1 MPVKQ
6 QFTVENRVL
15 SVTNLDK
22 VLYPAAGFT
31 KRDVIDYYT
40 RVSKWLLPHLKD
52 RPVTLKRFPDGVGGQ
67 AFYEKNAPRFTP
79 DWVQTV
85 SAPRRE
91 GGKDIRYIVIND
103 LPTLVWCAN
112 LASLELHPFLHL
124 ASDLDMPTSI
134 VFDLDPGEGATTA
147 SCAEVAILLRD
158 VLDRLELQS
167 FAKVSG
173 SKGIQMYVPL
183 NVPVSYASTREFA
196 HSLAQLLE
204 HEHPSL
210 IVSDMAKNLRRGKVF
225 IDWSQN
231 SDFKTTVSV
240 YSLRAKAERPF
251 VSLPAT
257 WEELGSLRKKADQ
270 LCLEPEAALKRLQKK
285 GDLFEPVLR
294 LKQKLPKTLNGSK
307 PLETYR
313 KKRDFTKTKEPPPA
327 AAPPAIPGK
336 QRRFVIQ
343 KHAASHLHYD
353 FRLEMDGVLK
363 SWAIP
368 KGVPYALKERRLAV
382 PTEDHPIAYL
392 DFEGTIPEA
401 QYGGGTVMVWDIGTY
416 HLIDGSYDQ
425 GKLHFFLQGKKLNG
439 EWVLVT
445 WGKDRKKCFM
455 LKAGAAA
462 KAPTAA
468 QEDSSALTRR
478 SMAQIASSGT
488 AKVRRGSA

>member
-15 SVTNLDK
+15 SLTNLDK
-22 VLYPAAGFT
+22 VLYPAVGFT
-31 KRDVIDYYT
+31 KANVIDFYT
-40 RVSKWLLPHLKD
+40 RVSNWLLPHLKD

-85 SAPRRE
+85 SVPRRE
-91 GGKDIRYIVIND
+91 GGKKIRYIVIND

-124 ASDLDMPTSI
+124 ASNLDTPTSI

-158 VLDRLELQS
+158 ALDRLELQS

-173 SKGIQMYVPL
+173 SKGIQIYVPL
-183 NVPVSYASTREFA
+183 NTPATYVATQEFA
-196 HSLAQLLE
+196 HSLARLLE
-204 HEHPSL
+204 RHHPSL
-210 IVSDMAKNLRRGKVF
+210 IVSDMAKRLRRGKVF

-251 VSLPAT
+251 VSLPVT
-257 WEELGSLRKKADQ
+257 WAELGTLRTKPDQ

-285 GDLFEPVLR
+285 GDLFTPLLR
-294 LKQKLPKTLNGSK
+294 LKQKLPKTASK
-307 PLETYR
+307 TLETYR

-327 AAPPAIPGK
+327 AAPPSSPGNH
-336 QRRFVIQ
+336 RRFVIQ

-363 SWAIP
+363 SWAVP

-382 PTEDHPIAYL
+382 PTEDHPIEYL
-392 DFEGTIPEA
+392 DFEGTIPEG
-401 QYGGGTVMVWDIGTY
+401 QYGGGTVIVWDIGTY
-416 HLIDGSYDQ
+416 ELIDGSYEQ
-425 GKLHFFLQGKKLNG
+425 GKLHFLLKGKKLNG

-445 WGKDRKKCFM
+445 WGKDRKKWFI
-455 LKAGAAA
+455 LKAGVAA
-462 KAPTAA
+462 KPPSAA
-468 QEDSSALTRR
+468 QEDSSALTGR

-488 AKVRRGSA
+488 EKVRRGIA